1 MTSDEI
7 YQYAG
12 FFFIILIAIYLL
24 IKIMKFQSNAMEGF
38 GLKTAKSS
46 ISSLT
51 TLNSSQDL
59 STFANTISDNATTLA
74 ATLDSTKTQMYE
86 DILSALDQSLDVTIL
101 TTVLNSAESISADPT
116 SQSSQTIMT
125 NMNNIISFQAA
136 VAQAVKVINTA

>member
-12 FFFIILIAIYLL
+12 FFFIILISIYLL
-24 IKIMKFQSNAMEGF
+24 IKIMKFQSNSMEGF
-38 GLKTAKSS
+38 GLKTAKST

-51 TLNSSQDL
+51 NVNSSQDL

>member
-7 YQYAG
+7 YQDAG

-38 GLKTAKSS
+38 GLKTAKST

-51 TLNSSQDL
+51 NVNSSQDL

-101 TTVLNSAESISADPT
+101 TTILNSAESISADPT

>member
-38 GLKTAKSS
+38 GLKTAKST

-51 TLNSSQDL
+51 NVNSSQDL

-101 TTVLNSAESISADPT
+101 TTILNSAESISADPT